1 MTLRVGL
8 LGGTFDPVHNAHL
21 QIAEAARI
29 LCGLNEVIFIPAF
42 VPPHKNSHDITPF
55 SDRANMIQLAI
66 GGRPGLKLS
75 TIEANLPAPS
85 YTIDTLR
92 YFQAENHD
100 AELYFIIGSD
110 AFLDVTTWKA
120 YRQVLAAVHFIIL
133 GRAGCDGR
141 YTEELIKGLGY
152 KQEESSQQSLRH
164 CYHPSFDK
172 KVLISCAPSF
182 KISDVSSS
190 QIRQDIRDNLS
201 VTGAI
206 PAPVLDYI
214 RKHRLYG

>member
-1 MTLRVGL
+1 LRVGL

-21 QIAEAARI
+21 QIAEAARS
-29 LCGLNEVIFIPAF
+29 LCGLDEVIFIPAF
-42 VPPHKNSHDITPF
+42 VPPHKSSHDITPF

-66 GGRPGLKLS
+66 NGRSGLKLS
-75 TIEANLPAPS
+75 TIESHLPAPS

-92 YFQAENHD
+92 HFQSVNHD

-152 KQEESSQQSLRH
+152 KQEESSPVSLRH
-164 CYHPSFDK
+164 WYHPSFAK
-172 KVLISCAPSF
+172 KIFFPCVPSPL
-182 KISDVSSS
+182 ISDVSSS

-201 VTGAI
+201 VTEAI
-206 PAPVLDYI
+206 PGPVLDYI
-214 RKHRLYG
+214 CKYRLYG